1 MVGSGARAA
10 PPAEAHR
17 RGRMLT
23 RAARRPAVAWARA
36 ASTAWTPPPAPDPA
50 AFPPGA
56 VRTFALI
63 AHVDHGKST
72 LADAIMRVA
81 GVIPAGGRAQYLDR
95 LQVER
100 ERGITVKA
108 QAASLVHTPSA
119 PAVEAAVAAV
129 PEGERDALRASLARP
144 HLVNLVDTPGHVD
157 FHYEAERALAA
168 CTGAV
173 LLVDAVQGPQART
186 AASVAAA
193 AALGVPLVAALTKCD
208 APAADPAR
216 VTAELE
222 SLFGFDPES
231 VLHTSGRTGQ
241 GAAEVLDAVVTRL
254 PPPAADRASPF
265 RALVF
270 DAHNDDAYRGVV
282 CLVALAGGSVGAG
295 DAVSFCAGG
304 GAGGGPAPPLVVASV
319 GMLTPEPVTV
329 PGGRLHAGQVG
340 TITCHGL
347 KDARAVRVGDTLRGA
362 RDASS
367 TPLPGFR
374 PAKAMLHAAVFPV
387 APADHGALA
396 AALARLTLNDSSVAV
411 RPTSSAALGAGFE
424 VGFLGALHC
433 EVFLQRLENEHGAAV
448 LTSPPTVPFR
458 VGAEDAPPLTSA
470 TDFPRTLPRGTPVYE
485 PVVGATIVA
494 PGGSAGAVMELAA
507 SRRAVQTGHAA
518 APGGAVALT
527 YTLPLAE
534 LGTGF
539 AAALAAATAGYA
551 SLDYDDRGEIARADV
566 VRLDLAVNGTIVDAL
581 ARIVPRASA
590 AAAGRALTAKAAALL
605 ERQNFEVAVQA
616 VADGRVVARDTLKAY
631 RKNVTAKL
639 YGGDVSRK
647 KKLLEKQKAGKKRMR
662 KLGCVDVGVDAFRA
676 LVGAA

>member
-1 MVGSGARAA
+1 MWLARRARPAALASWVRAA
-10 PPAEAHR
+10 ATA
-17 RGRMLT
+17 
-23 RAARRPAVAWARA
+23 
-36 ASTAWTPPPAPDPA
+36 AWTPPPTPDTA
-50 AFPPGA
+50 AFPPDI
-56 VRTFALI
+56 VRTFALV

-72 LADAIMRVA
+72 LADVLMRATGAIN
-81 GVIPAGGRAQYLDR
+81 PEGRDQYLDR
-95 LQVER
+95 LAVER

-108 QAASLVHTPSA
+108 QAATLVHTPSA
-119 PAVEAAVAAV
+119 AAVDAAVAAAA
-129 PEGERDALRASLARP
+129 PGDRDATRARLARP
-144 HLVNLVDTPGHVD
+144 HLLNLVDTPGHVD
-157 FHYEAERALAA
+157 FSYEAERALAA

-208 APAADPAR
+208 AAAADPERAA
-216 VTAELE
+216 AELE

-231 VLHTSGRTGQ
+231 IMLTSGRTGL
-241 GAAEVLDAVVTRL
+241 GARAVLDAVVTRL
-254 PPPAADRASPF
+254 PPPRGKKSDSF

-295 DAVSFCAGG
+295 DAVAFCAGG
-304 GAGGGPAPPLVVASV
+304 GGGRGGAPLVVASV
-319 GMLTPEPVTV
+319 GLLTPEPVPV
-329 PGGRLHAGQVG
+329 ARLHAGQVG

-347 KDARAVRVGDTLRGA
+347 KDARAVRVGDTLRA
-362 RDASS
+362 AADAASP
-367 TPLPGFR
+367 PLPGFR

-396 AALARLTLNDSSVAV
+396 AALARLTLNDSSVDV
-411 RPTSSAALGAGFE
+411 RPTSSAALGAGFQ

-433 EVFLQRLENEHGAAV
+433 EVFLQRLEQEHGAAV
-448 LTSPPTVPFR
+448 LTSPPTVPYR
-458 VGAEDAPPLTSA
+458 VGDEDAAPLTSA
-470 TDFPRTLPRGTPVYE
+470 ADFPRTLPRGTPVFE
-485 PVVGATIVA
+485 PVVTATIVA
-494 PGGSAGAVMELAA
+494 PGSVAGAVMDLAA
-507 SRRAVQTGHAA
+507 TRRGVQTGHAA

-534 LGTGF
+534 LGAGF
-539 AAALAAATAGYA
+539 ASALAAATAGYA
-551 SLDYDDRGEIARADV
+551 SLDYDDAGSLARADV

-581 ARIVPRASA
+581 ARIVPRANA

-662 KLGCVDVGVDAFRA
+662 KLGSVDVGVEAFRA